1 MKKRVVITGTGCIT
15 PIGKTTK
22 EFWENAL
29 AGKHG
34 FGPITHFDKDLVKTS
49 LVAQVKGFNAK
60 ETMGR
65 KSVRRLDRYAQFAVH
80 AAREAFA
87 DSGLSLSFSQGGPL
101 ISPSRIGVCLGTGV
115 GGVSTYEEENDKCIN
130 KGSTFVNPLLM
141 PKWIPNMAAAN
152 IAMDLGIQGPVH
164 TISTACASGI
174 DAIGHGLML
183 IESGRVDAVL
193 AGGAEACITP
203 LMISGF
209 ENMGALSGEKDA
221 DKCSRPFDTD
231 RDGFVLGEGAAVLML
246 ESLESAKLRKANIIA
261 EVIGYGTSS
270 DAYHLTAPEPNAEGL
285 VLSIKQALIDA
296 NLRPSQIDYINAHGT
311 STRQNDE
318 IEALGINKVFGSK
331 ARSIPVSSTKSLV
344 GHLQGA
350 AGALETLVCAM
361 TLKMGRIHPT
371 FGTKN
376 VDKACQVNV
385 VKDQFASKSIQ
396 YAMNLSLGFGG
407 HNASLVLKKW

>member
-1 MKKRVVITGTGCIT
+1 
-15 PIGKTTK
+15 
-22 EFWENAL
+22 
-29 AGKHG
+29 
-34 FGPITHFDKDLVKTS
+34 
-49 LVAQVKGFNAK
+49 
-60 ETMGR
+60 
-65 KSVRRLDRYAQFAVH
+65 
-80 AAREAFA
+80 
-87 DSGLSLSFSQGGPL
+87 
-101 ISPSRIGVCLGTGV
+101 
-115 GGVSTYEEENDKCIN
+115 
-130 KGSTFVNPLLM
+130 
-141 PKWIPNMAAAN
+141 
-152 IAMDLGIQGPVH
+152 
-164 TISTACASGI
+164 
-174 DAIGHGLML
+174 
-183 IESGRVDAVL
+183 
-193 AGGAEACITP
+193 
-203 LMISGF
+203 
-209 ENMGALSGEKDA
+209 
-221 DKCSRPFDTD
+221 
-231 RDGFVLGEGAAVLML
+231 ML